1 VHSDFLLPVLGLRFV
16 YNTAMCGSR
25 KCPYPS
31 QEGLLEIPRES
42 MNQTWNFHR
51 DEGFKPND
59 RLWQGYGTAQFQFLA
74 SAPPI

>member
-1 VHSDFLLPVLGLRFV
+1 
-16 YNTAMCGSR
+16 MCGSI

-59 RLWQGYGTAQFQFLA
+59 HLRKGMEQHNFNFWLQLRLF
-74 SAPPI
+74 S